1 MNLKLEKPIV
11 FFDLETTG
19 LDISKDRIVQ
29 IAAIKIKPDGSQE
42 DLNFYV
48 NPCMDIP
55 AEATAVH
62 GITNDDVFEAG
73 RFEEYSEIIYKFFK
87 GCDLGGYNLLRFDI
101 PLLSEEFAKCG
112 FSFPDESVKVIDV
125 QNIYFKKEERT
136 LRAGYKYY
144 MGEEL
149 ENAHDALADIR
160 ATAQILNCQINMY
173 DDIGNTVDKLSE
185 FSTGDMID
193 FAGKLKKND
202 KGEICYAFGKW
213 INQPVRYHLDYANW
227 MINQDFFPF
236 QTKQILQKIL
246 KEI

>member
-29 IAAIKIKPDGSQE
+29 IAAIKLHPDGKE
-42 DLNFYV
+42 EELNFFI

-62 GITNDDVFEAG
+62 GITNDDVFEAV
-73 RFEEYSEIIYKFFK
+73 RFEEISDILNKYFE

-101 PLLSEEFAKCG
+101 PLLAEEFTKCG
-112 FSFPDESVKVIDV
+112 VPFPDEDVKVIDV

-136 LRAGYKYY
+136 LRAAYKFY
-144 MGEEL
+144 MKEEF
-149 ENAHDALADIR
+149 ENAHNALADIR
-160 ATAQILNCQINMY
+160 ATAQVLNCQINMY
-173 DDIGNTVDKLSE
+173 DDIGNTVAKLSE
-185 FSTGDMID
+185 FSIGDMVD

-202 KGEICYAFGKW
+202 KEEICYAFGKYA
-213 INQPVRYHLDYANW
+213 NKPVTMHPDYARW
-227 MINQDFFPF
+227 MIQNDFPI
-236 QTKQILQKIL
+236 QTKQILQKI
-246 KEI
+246 IN

>member
-62 GITNDDVFEAG
+62 GITNDDVFEAV
-73 RFEEYSEIIYKFFK
+73 RFEEISDILNKYFEE
-87 GCDLGGYNLLRFDI
+87 CDLGGYNLLRFDI
-101 PLLSEEFAKCG
+101 PLLAEEFAKCG
-112 FSFPDESVKVIDV
+112 FPFPEEGVKVIDV

-136 LRAGYKYY
+136 LRAAYKFY

-149 ENAHDALADIR
+149 ENAHNALADIR
-160 ATAQILNCQINMY
+160 ATAQVLNCQINMY
-173 DDIGNTVDKLSE
+173 DDIGNTVEKLSE
-185 FSTGDMID
+185 FSTGDMVD

-202 KGEICYAFGKW
+202 KGEVCYAFGKH
-213 INQPVRYHLDYANW
+213 IGQPVKMYLDYAYW
-227 MINQDFFPF
+227 MLSQDFFPI
-236 QTKQILQKIL
+236 QTKQILQKII
-246 KEI
+246 KP

>member
-1 MNLKLEKPIV
+1 MNLKLEKSIV

-19 LDISKDRIVQ
+19 LDISNDRIVQ
-29 IAAIKIKPDGSQE
+29 IAAIKLHPDGKE
-42 DLNFYV
+42 EELNFFI

-62 GITNDDVFEAG
+62 GITNEKVFEAG
-73 RFEEYSEIIYKFFK
+73 RFEEYSEILYKFFE

-101 PLLSEEFAKCG
+101 PLLAEEFAKCG
-112 FSFPDESVKVIDV
+112 YPFPEDAAKVIDV

-136 LRAGYKYY
+136 LRAGYKFY

-149 ENAHDALADIR
+149 VNAHDALADIR

-173 DDIGNTVDKLSE
+173 DDIGNTVDKLSQ
-185 FSTGDMID
+185 FSIGDTVD

-202 KGEICYAFGKW
+202 KGVICYAFGKYA
-213 INQPVRYHLDYANW
+213 NKPVTMHPDYARW
-227 MINQDFFPF
+227 MIQNDFPF
-236 QTKQILQKIL
+236 QTKQILQKII
-246 KEI
+246 KP